1 MHRIYIENQ
10 EIKNNS
16 VIAIE
21 GDEYFHLCNV
31 LRVKPQEKIEVCD
44 GNNKVYLSE
53 FFSASNSNA
62 LIKILELREINSEL
76 PVKITLFQ
84 GIPKSKKMDTI
95 IQKSVELGVNEI
107 IPLETKRCISTINDN
122 KKYKRWQKIAYEAA
136 KQAKRGIIPKISKK
150 CTIQSLI
157 DNHSSFNHILIAY
170 ENQDNYQTNIAIN
183 KITPN
188 DKVAIII
195 GPEGGFEPEE
205 IKAISNIG
213 GKAISLGK
221 RILRTETASL
231 ALLSMLVY
239 KFELS

>member
-1 MHRIYIENQ
+1 MHRIYIDNQ
-10 EIKNNS
+10 NIKINS
-16 VIAIE
+16 TITIN
-21 GDEYFHLCNV
+21 GDDYFHLCNV
-31 LRVKPQEKIEVCD
+31 LRVKPKEKIEVCD

-53 FFSASNSNA
+53 FISASNSNA

-76 PVKITLFQ
+76 PVRITLFQ

-107 IPLETKRCISTINDN
+107 VPLETKRCISSINDN
-122 KKYKRWQKIAYEAA
+122 KKYKRWQKIAYESA
-136 KQAKRGIIPKISKK
+136 KQAKRGIIPQISNK
-150 CTIQSLI
+150 CTIQSFI
-157 DNHSSFNHILIAY
+157 DNHSAFDHILIAY
-170 ENQDNYQTNIAIN
+170 ENQDNYQTYIAIN
-183 KITPN
+183 RIMPN
-188 DKVAIII
+188 DKIAIII

-213 GKAISLGK
+213 GKVISLGK

-231 ALLSMLVY
+231 ALLSILVY